1 MSVSIIAKRP
11 SNISK
16 IIIPILIT
24 LEIMILAR
32 YMDLIRSAS
41 PQSLIMDYSEQERVA
56 VLSHMT

>member
-16 IIIPILIT
+16 IIIHILIT